1 MSDATISIGY
11 NLDQLRA
18 DAVKA
23 EAITREMGKK
33 AQAASG
39 GGFFAGKTE
48 GILDAAAGLAVV
60 ATLHKIGEEFGHV
73 ADQADKLNTSAE
85 VIQRLTHMGDPVGV
99 DIDTM
104 VKSLTKLNRALMDG
118 SNIKAGNALSA
129 LGVSA
134 GELIKMEPDQQII
147 ALNHAFQEA
156 QSSGKGFTE
165 IFDLMG
171 KSASDLIPLLRMS
184 KEEMDDIA
192 SMNVVSDED
201 VANIDALGDAW
212 SHFQRKTTAAMA
224 SMIMTAPKFYE
235 AMSAG
240 MFALGAGESFNDA
253 FKSIGE
259 SQKAAAKEA
268 DEAAQKKREMIKQAQ
283 AERKAELDYQEMHKV
298 LLDNPFAGSE
308 DQHSATEKS
317 MEKIL
322 RLSKELSLFSS
333 EGRHKIGSDKTELE
347 NLKEHIELTQK
358 LAAARKEAQTEALRL
373 ENIVKMQRGKKEGTQ
388 NELDELRIEELKN
401 SRRFAAADKLEK
413 ERKQRMNEQKIRDAN
428 PGMNDADVKA
438 RAQRMRN
445 IEDRKSGIIGRT
457 TLYHAPEKDWGLD
470 HRGGSALDA
479 FGMKGRL
486 DLAAKMGESHLG
498 ARGPLGRAA
507 AASDAAAHKAT
518 ESTSLVVLNQQQ
530 LQELKRVGDLLAA

>member
-1 MSDATISIGY
+1 MSDATLSIGY

-104 VKSLTKLNRALMDG
+104 VKSVTKLNRALMDG

-134 GELIKMEPDQQII
+134 EQLIKMEPDQQII
-147 ALNHAFQEA
+147 ALNHAFQESQA
-156 QSSGKGFTE
+156 SGKGFTE

-184 KEEMDDIA
+184 KEEMDGIA
-192 SMNVVSDED
+192 ELKVVSNED
-201 VANIDALGDAW
+201 VANIDALGDAMAHMARQ
-212 SHFQRKTTAAMA
+212 STGAMA
-224 SMIMTAPKFYE
+224 SMIMTAPKFYQ
-235 AMSAG
+235 ALSAG
-240 MFALGAGESFNDA
+240 MQAIGAGESFSDA

-308 DQHSATEKS
+308 SQYSATEKS

-333 EGRHKIGSDKTELE
+333 EGRHKQGSDKSELE
-347 NLKEHIELTQK
+347 NLKENIDLTQK
-358 LAAARKEAQTEALRL
+358 LAAARKEAQSEALRL

-413 ERKQRMNEQKIRDAN
+413 ELKQRKNEQKIRDAN
-428 PGMNDADVKA
+428 PLMNDADVKA
-438 RAQRMRN
+438 RAQRMRD

-470 HRGGSALDA
+470 HRGPSALDA

-486 DLAAKMGESHLG
+486 DLAAKMGPSRLG
-498 ARGPLGRAA
+498 HRGPLGHTAMA
-507 AASDAAAHKAT
+507 TDAAAHKVT
-518 ESTSLVVLNQQQ
+518 ENTALITIQNSA
-530 LQELKRVGDLLAA
+530 LQELKSMRELLAA

>member
-1 MSDATISIGY
+1 MSDATLSIGY

-104 VKSLTKLNRALMDG
+104 VKSVTKLNRALMDG

-134 GELIKMEPDQQII
+134 EQLIKMEPDQQII
-147 ALNHAFQEA
+147 ALNHAFQESQA
-156 QSSGKGFTE
+156 SGKGFTE

-184 KEEMDDIA
+184 KEEMDGIA
-192 SMNVVSDED
+192 ELKVVSNED
-201 VANIDALGDAW
+201 VANIDALGDAMAHMARQ
-212 SHFQRKTTAAMA
+212 STGAMA
-224 SMIMTAPKFYE
+224 SMIMTAPKFYQ
-235 AMSAG
+235 ALSAG
-240 MFALGAGESFNDA
+240 MQAIGAGESFSDA

-308 DQHSATEKS
+308 SQYSATEKS

-333 EGRHKIGSDKTELE
+333 EGRHKQGSDKSELE
-347 NLKEHIELTQK
+347 NLKENIDLTQK
-358 LAAARKEAQTEALRL
+358 LAAARKEAQSEALRL

-413 ERKQRMNEQKIRDAN
+413 ELKQRKNEQKIRDAN
-428 PGMNDADVKA
+428 PLMNDADVKA
-438 RAQRMRN
+438 RAQRMRD

-470 HRGGSALDA
+470 HRGPSALDA

-486 DLAAKMGESHLG
+486 DLAAKMGPSRLG
-498 ARGPLGRAA
+498 HRGPLGHTAMA
-507 AASDAAAHKAT
+507 TDAAAHKVT
-518 ESTSLVVLNQQQ
+518 ENTALITIQNSA
-530 LQELKRVGDLLAA
+530 LQELKRMSELLAA